1 MLQQIDGKIDMIF
14 ANYIRNQKQY
24 RRGRKTLPPPSL
36 MPTEHIVSAVE
47 GLPRF
52 CIHDEP
58 SNTSQQLL
66 TRLANTSHINVFG
79 FMHGSIITTT
89 TGYSDSLEGDK
100 DAELHSSTKSTFQ
113 VLFKLSFYTRGLRFQ
128 TNDSLNSWCL
138 NSIRCISKDSPI
150 FTLCQNG
157 NAQGMLRLFRARK
170 ASIYDVD
177 EQGWSLLHVR
187 LISSLIDM
195 HTNLFCSMHAG
206 PRNQIY
212 AVFLSI
218 LVLISTNLI
227 TLVGTTKA

>member
-1 MLQQIDGKIDMIF
+1 MLQQIDGKIDVLL
-14 ANYIRNQKQY
+14 ANYIRDQKQY
-24 RRGRKTLPPPSL
+24 RRRRKTLPLSL
-36 MPTEHIVSAVE
+36 MPTEHVVSAAE

-89 TGYSDSLEGDK
+89 TGQSNSLEGDK
-100 DAELHSSTKSTFQ
+100 DAELYSSTKLTFQ

-138 NSIRCISKDSPI
+138 NSIRCISNDSPI

-187 LISSLIDM
+187 IISR
-195 HTNLFCSMHAG
+195 
-206 PRNQIY
+206 P
-212 AVFLSI
+212 
-218 LVLISTNLI
+218 
-227 TLVGTTKA
+227 